1 MQRPSFYTIHTAILF
16 AVGCLL
22 LSMGL
27 VTGVHAQQQT
37 QQQTQAQATSPQP
50 AAVTDSTAAASINL
64 ADSTVQPAQTAAR
77 ERELIR
83 AHRSAH
89 RMERRMMISE
99 STGISLGELDDL
111 LRKIGPTAEERDNH
125 ERRTQTGQ
133 LSVED
138 LDENP

>member
-1 MQRPSFYTIHTAILF
+1 MQRPSLYTTHTAILF

-22 LSMGL
+22 LSMGAVTGAHAQEQVRAPAPESAL
-27 VTGVHAQQQT
+27 VTA
-37 QQQTQAQATSPQP
+37 
-50 AAVTDSTAAASINL
+50 STAAASIHV
-64 ADSTVQPAQTAAR
+64 ADSAAQPAQPAAR
-77 ERELIR
+77 DRELIR
-83 AHRSAH
+83 AH

-111 LRKIGPTAEERDNH
+111 LRKIGPAAEERDNH

-133 LSVED
+133 LSVEN

>member
-1 MQRPSFYTIHTAILF
+1 MQRPSLYTTHTAILF

-22 LSMGL
+22 LSMGVATGAYAQEQVRAPAPESAL
-27 VTGVHAQQQT
+27 VTA
-37 QQQTQAQATSPQP
+37 
-50 AAVTDSTAAASINL
+50 STAAASINL
-64 ADSTVQPAQTAAR
+64 ADSTAQPAQAAAR
-77 ERELIR
+77 DRELIR
-83 AHRSAH
+83 AH

-99 STGISLGELDDL
+99 STGISLGEVDDL

-138 LDENP
+138 PAENP

>member
-1 MQRPSFYTIHTAILF
+1 MQRPSLYTTHTAILF

-22 LSMGL
+22 LSMGVVTGAHAQEQVRAPAPESAL
-27 VTGVHAQQQT
+27 VTAST
-37 QQQTQAQATSPQP
+37 
-50 AAVTDSTAAASINL
+50 TAASNNL
-64 ADSTVQPAQTAAR
+64 ADSTAQADQAAAR
-77 ERELIR
+77 DRELIR
-83 AHRSAH
+83 AH

-99 STGISLGELDDL
+99 STGIPLGELDDL
-111 LRKIGPTAEERDNH
+111 LRKIRPAAEERDNH

>member
-1 MQRPSFYTIHTAILF
+1 MQRPSLYTTHNAILF

-22 LSMGL
+22 LSMGVVTGAHAQEQVRAPAPESAL
-27 VTGVHAQQQT
+27 VTASAAAQP
-37 QQQTQAQATSPQP
+37 AQP
-50 AAVTDSTAAASINL
+50 AARD
-64 ADSTVQPAQTAAR
+64 
-77 ERELIR
+77 RELIR
-83 AHRSAH
+83 AH

-99 STGISLGELDDL
+99 STGISLGEVDDL

-138 LDENP
+138 PDENP